1 MARLTPRML
10 DAVAERFRVLG
21 EPMRLKI
28 LQALREGEHTVS
40 DLVVLT
46 GGGQAN
52 VSKHLQ
58 TLFQQ
63 GFVTRRKEGTTTRYA
78 ILDPDVFAL
87 CDLVCGG
94 IEEDLERRRQALRPP
109 ARRGSA
115 GR

>member
-1 MARLTPRML
+1 MARLTPPML

-21 EPMRLKI
+21 EPMRLNI
-28 LQALREGEHTVS
+28 LHALREGERTVTE
-40 DLVVLT
+40 LVELT

-63 GFVTRRKEGTTTRYA
+63 GFVTRRKDGTSTRYA
-78 ILDPDVFAL
+78 IRSPEVFAL

-94 IEEDLERRRQALRPP
+94 VEEDLERRRQALVAPT
-109 ARRGSA
+109 RRGSTA
-115 GR
+115 R

>member
-1 MARLTPRML
+1 MARLTPPML

-28 LQALREGEHTVS
+28 LHALREGERTVT
-40 DLVVLT
+40 DLVELT

-63 GFVTRRKEGTTTRYA
+63 GFLTRRKEGTTTRYA
-78 ILDPDVFAL
+78 IQDPGVFAL

-94 IEEDLERRRQALRPP
+94 IEEDLERRRHALRPP
-109 ARRGSA
+109 GRRGSA
-115 GR
+115 VR